1 MKNKIE
7 KLQNAAKKLK
17 SEYVGIDA
25 QIDKIIEQITPWYL
39 TPEILTRPVVISL
52 FSMTGTGKTSVV
64 RKLLA
69 YLEVEQQ
76 IYFDCA
82 KISSNYSTLELSDT
96 IERATTGEDS
106 ASGDTNPFDDP
117 INNKGRSLAIIFD
130 EFQNCRTID
139 EEGKEVDR
147 SGITGIWSLIDSG
160 IIDSE
165 WYNYSL
171 EHLKSSLKS
180 LEGLSEIYPN
190 TKIKNLVIQENRKSF
205 QNDYWYCAGK
215 PNIKPESNDFWKI
228 IDDCSCNTIGDIL
241 DRAERGLGRKV
252 INKLYCSTTI
262 KELMDVVDS
271 NRKLIFRPRLINC
284 SRSLIFIIGNI
295 DEAYSS
301 VYGNLSPDEDADSI
315 RKITL
320 NISTP
325 VVKDALRYR
334 FRVEQLSRLGNN
346 IITYPTLGKEHFKQL
361 IENELIK
368 LSKLVNVPITF
379 DQNIKDLLYNE
390 GVYPTQGARPVL
402 STVYD
407 IIFPRISEMIINGL
421 GERVEMSS
429 ENLKETSI
437 IHTKIYY
444 SDGSTKEL
452 QYEYKLTLGKI
463 RNNKSDRAIEVLAIH
478 EAGHAVVGAILFGE
492 APINIVGLTA
502 SGDGLTTF
510 ESFEPITIRDVDNMV
525 IRGLAG
531 YYAEKL
537 FIKTPEDNTLGSSA
551 DIRDAWNL
559 LSDAAYR
566 RGYFSPDLYV
576 ADPRKVSGEGVPLGR
591 TDRSKDALLTFEDQV
606 NIRFDYLKSQA
617 EDLVNK
623 EQELIRKTSECVIKN
638 RVVSGEEFKKLIKD
652 YARTFSLES
661 MAKVK
666 EAQNYIKVL

>member
-69 YLEVEQQ
+69 YLEIEQQ
-76 IYFDCA
+76 VYFDCA
-82 KISSNYSTLELSDT
+82 KISSNYSTLDLTDT

-106 ASGDTNPFDDP
+106 SSGDTNPFDDSDS
-117 INNKGRSLAIIFD
+117 ISNKGRSLAIIFD

-165 WYNYSL
+165 WYNYSV

-190 TKIKNLVIQENRKSF
+190 TKIKNLVIQDNRESF
-205 QNDYWYCAGK
+205 KNDYWYCAGK
-215 PNIKPESNDFWKI
+215 PNLKPDSDDFWKI
-228 IDDCSCNTIGDIL
+228 LDDGSCSTIGDIL

-252 INKLYCSTTI
+252 LNNLYCSTTI
-262 KELMDVVDS
+262 KELMDIIDS

-301 VYGNLSPDEDADSI
+301 VYGNLSPDEDADAI

-407 IIFPRISEMIINGL
+407 IIFPRISEIIVNGL

-437 IHTKIYY
+437 IHTKIIY

-463 RNNKSDRAIEVLAIH
+463 RNNKSDRIIEILAIH
-478 EAGHAVVGAILFGE
+478 EAGHAVANAALFGE
-492 APINIVGLTA
+492 TPINIVGLTA
-502 SGDGLTTF
+502 SGGGLTTY
-510 ESFEPITIRDVDNMV
+510 ESFEPITIGDVDNMV

-531 YYAEKL
+531 YYSEKL
-537 FIKTPEDNTLGSSA
+537 FIPDVADYTLGSST

-566 RGYFSPDLYV
+566 RGYFSADLYV
-576 ADPRKVSGEGVPLGR
+576 AESRRVSSEGVPLGK
-591 TDRSKDALLTFEDQV
+591 TDRD
-606 NIRFDYLKSQA
+606 
-617 EDLVNK
+617 K
-623 EQELIRKTSECVIKN
+623 EQFEATVNSKFKCLQSQSNILVHKEKELIKKVAEYIIKN
-638 RVVSGEEFKKLIKD
+638 RVMSGEEFKEFVKN
-652 YARTFSLES
+652 YASTFTLES
-661 MAKVK
+661 MTKVK
-666 EAQNYIKVL
+666 EKRNYIKIL